1 MGRILITWKKSAI
14 GYHRS
19 QKETIKNLGL
29 KRLNQTVEHD
39 DSPAIRGMIS
49 KVAHLI
55 DVDGG
60 EGLSLIH
67 I

>member
-1 MGRILITWKKSAI
+1 MGRIFITWKKSAI

-19 QKETIKNLGL
+19 QKDTIKKLGL

-39 DSPAIRGMIS
+39 DSPAIRGMIT

-55 DVDGG
+55 EIQGGDG
-60 EGLSLIH
+60 S
-67 I
+67 

>member
-19 QKETIKNLGL
+19 QKDTIKKLGF
-29 KRLNQTVEHD
+29 KRLHQTVEHD
-39 DSPAIRGMIS
+39 DNPAIRGMIS

-55 DVDGG
+55 EVHGG
-60 EGLSLIH
+60 EGS
-67 I
+67 